1 MKLQNLKGSVLFEG
15 TFLNLKRCVEAAISA
30 GADLRGA
37 DLAGADLRRAD
48 LAGADLRGADLRGAD
63 LAGADLID
71 GGQDRRSYRFWAWRY
86 ADELQISAGCQQWAS
101 LAAARAHYG
110 ETYSSNGNR
119 AECLKRIDLIAGE
132 ARDRW
137 GI

>member
-1 MKLQNLKGSVLFEG
+1 MKLQTLTGSVLFEG
-15 TFLNLKRCVEAAISA
+15 TFLNLKCCVEAAISA

-37 DLAGADLRRAD
+37 DLRGADLG
-48 LAGADLRGADLRGAD
+48 GADLRGADLG
-63 LAGADLID
+63 GADLID
-71 GGQDRRSYRFWAWRY
+71 GGQDRRGYRFWAWRD
-86 ADELQISAGCQQWAS
+86 AGKLQISAGCQQWAS